1 MFSDSNRVKIE
12 DKRVDG
18 DVADVDLKNHLFV
31 RLVAKERRFTR
42 IDFKY
47 SIFDTCYL
55 RKCVFDSC
63 DFTGCRFIGT
73 SLYGSSFSGCKLDYS
88 IFERTIVDDDLLDS
102 GCPGMENLKMRFAR
116 TLRTNYQQLG
126 DSKSANKAI
135 RVELDAMEVYLH
147 KGWHSNESYYRH
159 KLHWFKSIEN
169 VDRMGRNQSLRLDM
183 GERRKRNEAAACSRR
198 FLRAYLSR
206 RPVSRGWSRGW
217 YLWCFSSHTGGL
229 SWDHHA
235 GKLSGLVPNGYCRR
249 TSNRVRS
256 LHVGYH

>member
-1 MFSDSNRVKIE
+1 MFSDSNRTKIE
-12 DKRVDG
+12 DKRVDA
-18 DVADVDLKNHLFV
+18 DVGDVDLKNHLFV
-31 RLVAKERRFTR
+31 RLVAKERRFIR

-73 SLYGSSFSGCKLDYS
+73 SLYGSSFSGCKFDYS

-116 TLRTNYQQLG
+116 TLRMNYQQLG

-147 KGWHSNESYYRH
+147 
-159 KLHWFKSIEN
+159 
-169 VDRMGRNQSLRLDM
+169 
-183 GERRKRNEAAACSRR
+183 
-198 FLRAYLSR
+198 
-206 RPVSRGWSRGW
+206 
-217 YLWCFSSHTGGL
+217 
-229 SWDHHA
+229 
-235 GKLSGLVPNGYCRR
+235 
-249 TSNRVRS
+249 
-256 LHVGYH
+256 